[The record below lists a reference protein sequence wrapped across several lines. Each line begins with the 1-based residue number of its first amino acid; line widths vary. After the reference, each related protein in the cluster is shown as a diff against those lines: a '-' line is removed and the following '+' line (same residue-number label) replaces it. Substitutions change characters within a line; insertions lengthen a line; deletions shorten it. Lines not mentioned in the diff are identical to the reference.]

1 MKENCLCDVFV
12 RGKLVA
18 GRIVQVARTLGIVVK
33 ALQTKVGEGVATTS
47 PPCPFLFTPFA
58 LG

>member
-1 MKENCLCDVFV
+1 MFV
-12 RGKLVA
+12 REKLGA
-18 GRIVQVARTLGIVVK
+18 GHIAQAARTLGIVVK